1 MNQKKDNNST
11 QIWIAL
17 IIVLIGM
24 GLVFLLRDD
33 SVKWSETY
41 QHTTSKANK
50 NPFDLS
56 ILRASLET
64 DKCPVQD
71 LTNKLAFSLPKEGEQ
86 ENYLFVGEAMRL
98 DSNDAKALRSFIE
111 RGNNAFIASKYI
123 SQRLLKHLT
132 AQDSLAQTI
141 TIPSFESEDSEDSE
155 ENDSLLAQKERIRS
169 LMSKGNDGFETII
182 DSHFVSRVYFRD
194 TLKYKTGYYRA
205 VGTAY
210 LGLELLHYQYL
221 VEHKTL
227 KNAAVLG
234 DLQGKYAN
242 FLAIP
247 YGKGKLFIHANPIF
261 FANIEIIDPLGKNH
275 VERLLAH
282 LPTGKTYWDKFSQTD
297 VNTARI
303 LDSDYQDKEKEKAQN
318 NILKYVVGHRSL
330 AAAWYLLLSIGFLFV
345 TFGAKRRQR
354 IIPVLQR
361 KVNTSLEYIQ
371 ALGHLF
377 FKQQD
382 HTGLSNMKFKHFLA
396 YIRQRYG
403 LSTNQLDQYFITRLS
418 QKSGVAENIIKSLIE
433 KATYAERLPV
443 EEEFLISFHQ
453 DLERFYKMCK

>member
-11 QIWIAL
+11 QIWITL
-17 IIVLIGM
+17 VIVVIGA
-24 GLVFLLRDD
+24 GLFFLLRDD

-41 QHTTSKANK
+41 QHTTDKIHK

-56 ILRASLET
+56 ILRASLPSE
-64 DKCPVQD
+64 KSPVQD
-71 LTNKLAFSLPKEGEQ
+71 ITSKLAFGLPKEGEN

-123 SQRLLKHLT
+123 SQRLLRHLKT
-132 AQDSLAQTI
+132 EQDSAEETV
-141 TIPSFESEDSEDSE
+141 TIPSYEPESGEDKDSI
-155 ENDSLLAQKERIRS
+155 LARSERIRQIVS
-169 LMSKGNDGFETII
+169 QGNSEMETVA
-182 DSHFVSRVYFRD
+182 DSHFVSRVFLPD
-194 TLKYKTGYYRA
+194 TLQYKTGFYRA
-205 VGTAY
+205 VGNIHY
-210 LGLELLHYQYL
+210 GLALEHYQYW

-227 KNAAVLG
+227 KNVSVLG
-234 DLQGKYAN
+234 DLQGRYAN

-247 YGKGKLFIHANPIF
+247 YGKGKLYIHANPIF
-261 FANIEIIDPLGKNH
+261 FSNIELIDTLGKNH
-275 VERLLAH
+275 AERLLSH

-297 VNTARI
+297 KNTARI
-303 LDSDYQDKEKEKAQN
+303 LDADHEGEEKAQN
-318 NILKYVVGHRSL
+318 NILKYIVGHRSL
-330 AAAWYLLLSIGFLFV
+330 AAAWYLLLVIGLLFV
-345 TFGAKRRQR
+345 TFGARRRQR

-396 YIRQRYG
+396 YVRQRYG
-403 LSTNQLDQYFITRLS
+403 LNTSKLDQYFIVRLS
-418 QKSGVAENIIKSLIE
+418 QKSGVSESLVKSLVE

-443 EEEFLISFHQ
+443 EEEFLIAFHQ
-453 DLERFYKMCK
+453 EIERFYKMCK

>member
-1 MNQKKDNNST
+1 MNQKKDNYST

-17 IIVLIGM
+17 IVVLIGV
-24 GLVFLLRDD
+24 GLTFLLRDN

-64 DKCPVQD
+64 EESPVQD
-71 LTNKLAFSLPKEGEQ
+71 ITSKLAFSLPKEGEK

-123 SQRLLKHLT
+123 SQRLLKHLI
-132 AQDSLAQTI
+132 AQDSLEQLI
-141 TIPSFESEDSEDSE
+141 TIPPYPSDDMGEE
-155 ENDSLLAQKERIRS
+155 ENDSSEIRKEMIRRIVA
-169 LMSKGNDGFETII
+169 KTENNFETIV
-182 DSHFVSRVYFRD
+182 DSHFISRVYFPD
-194 TLKYKTGYYRA
+194 TLKYKTGFYRA
-205 VGTAY
+205 VGKAY
-210 LGLELLHYQYL
+210 FGLDLQHYQDL
-221 VEHKTL
+221 VERKAL
-227 KNAAVLG
+227 KNATVLG
-234 DLQGKYAN
+234 DLQEKYAN

-261 FANIEIIDPLGKNH
+261 FANVEIIDTLGKNH
-275 VERLLAH
+275 LERILGH

-297 VNTARI
+297 INTARL
-303 LDSDYQDKEKEKAQN
+303 LDTDHQDKKEEKAQN
-318 NILKYVVGHRSL
+318 NILKYVVGQRSL
-330 AAAWYLLLSIGFLFV
+330 AAAWYLLLGIGVLFV
-345 TFGAKRRQR
+345 AFGAKRRQR

-361 KVNTSLEYIQ
+361 KMNTSLEYIQ
-371 ALGHLF
+371 SLGHLF

-382 HTGLSNMKFKHFLA
+382 HTGLTNMKFKHFLA

-403 LSTNQLDQYFITRLS
+403 LNTNKLDQYFITRLS
-418 QKSGVAENIIKSLIE
+418 QKSGIAEHTIKSLME

-443 EEEFLISFHQ
+443 EEGFLIDFHQ
-453 DLERFYKMCK
+453 ELERFYKTCK